1 MGDLQIVPVYNKVEA
16 QYVEMMVPL
25 YSYGCEK
32 KVKRA
37 LSHLKGI
44 YSVKVDYYNQKV
56 TVWGICN
63 KLDVLAMVKKKRK
76 EARFWNVEEEENNN
90 PESVDD
96 CIVVKEDTII
106 KTSFDTDKSSAFYT
120 YSTTPPRFS
129 IRPPMRSSTIFSD
142 KALVPLSETEVTD
155 TKTII
160 RTRSGRSTKTR
171 SVPSH
176 PIPIA
181 VAESAN
187 PESDN
192 DSVATTTEVRTQRRP
207 RQSVGESSRP
217 KQNTLN
223 KKKEEE
229 ENDSTQVIDEEEEE
243 NARRKKRCIHNLRK
257 AIQNLKECV
266 DILEGFVF

>member
-1 MGDLQIVPVYNKVEA
+1 VITLYLPVHCTE
-16 QYVEMMVPL
+16 L
-25 YSYGCEK
+25 
-32 KVKRA
+32 R
-37 LSHLKGI
+37 
-44 YSVKVDYYNQKV
+44 
-56 TVWGICN
+56 
-63 KLDVLAMVKKKRK
+63 
-76 EARFWNVEEEENNN
+76 
-90 PESVDD
+90 
-96 CIVVKEDTII
+96 
-106 KTSFDTDKSSAFYT
+106 
-120 YSTTPPRFS
+120 
-129 IRPPMRSSTIFSD
+129 RSSTIFSD

-155 TKTII
+155 TKTIM